1 MSIDLDG
8 LGEVYQALKQYIP
21 QKDRQDASDNLMSIL
36 VDLLGDAD
44 LAEFAGIDSSI
55 AGASSG
61 LRPEIRCGFVVISA
75 ITASKHPSSLRSQ
88 PLRNF
93 LIISPS
99 LVV

>member
-44 LAEFAGIDSSI
+44 LAEFAGIDSYTK
-55 AGASSG
+55 
-61 LRPEIRCGFVVISA
+61 R
-75 ITASKHPSSLRSQ
+75 SLQ
-88 PLRNF
+88 EFAPDVLEDNEDEDDYEE
-93 LIISPS
+93 
-99 LVV
+99 

>member
-44 LAEFAGIDSSI
+44 LAEFAGIDSYTK
-55 AGASSG
+55 
-61 LRPEIRCGFVVISA
+61 R
-75 ITASKHPSSLRSQ
+75 SLQ
-88 PLRNF
+88 EFAPDILKDEDEADDYEE
-93 LIISPS
+93 
-99 LVV
+99 